1 MVCYMVNTGSYGE
14 NSAYPDAAERAT
26 LDTMFALVSPLE
38 GVSCHMVPVQ
48 PPPHIISLPVSVCV
62 CMFIS
67 YTISLR
73 GHEETFG
80 VIIDAITHLTRSQ
93 ARVIRLCSTWAVKC
107 LVFSHIIL
115 GQLSGSS
122 SGRRWCVTSAENW

>member
-48 PPPHIISLPVSVCV
+48 
-62 CMFIS
+62 
-67 YTISLR
+67 
-73 GHEETFG
+73 
-80 VIIDAITHLTRSQ
+80 TR
-93 ARVIRLCSTWAVKC
+93 T
-107 LVFSHIIL
+107 
-115 GQLSGSS
+115 
-122 SGRRWCVTSAENW
+122 